1 MFVGEWWKSDT
12 EAIINEAL
20 KSGLAPNVSDS
31 HTINGLPGKVANC
44 STQGIFCISKAEFGT
59 LALQHS
65 HISYSAHQS
74 LALMYLIYIVQIYR
88 SFNKFKK

>member
-44 STQGIFCISKAEFGT
+44 STQGIF
-59 LALQHS
+59 
-65 HISYSAHQS
+65 HISYSTHQS
-74 LALMYLIYIVQIYR
+74 LALMSVLYIVQIYH
-88 SFNKFKK
+88 SFNKFKN